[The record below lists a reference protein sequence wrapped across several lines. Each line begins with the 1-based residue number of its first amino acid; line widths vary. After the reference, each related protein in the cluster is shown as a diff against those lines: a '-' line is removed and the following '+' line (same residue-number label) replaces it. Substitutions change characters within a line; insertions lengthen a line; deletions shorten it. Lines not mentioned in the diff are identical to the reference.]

1 MDVEG
6 VGFYEIAQKDPD
18 RPAVLAP
25 GVPVSYG
32 ELHAEVN
39 RLSNAFDPLGLQPG
53 DVLATVLG
61 NRIEFLTVLL
71 AAMQSGLYLVPVGCD
86 LAAPEVA
93 HVLSD
98 SGARG
103 VVTESA
109 HADVVSE
116 AANAV
121 GVPAEGRVSAGP
133 ADGFRSLAGLCVS
146 GGAEPPGKRRTGS
159 IMHYTS
165 AAAERPRGVRRPLLD
180 IPPEAMIDLLRRS
193 PARDLDLGPGDD
205 VHLAVAPLS
214 DHAACVHTMMAL
226 HLGHA
231 VVIASRFRP
240 EHTLELIQRHGVT
253 CAFMDPEM
261 LHRMLALPDDV
272 KARYDVS
279 SLRRVF
285 HAAALLPM
293 DAKRRM
299 LDWWGP
305 VLYEYYGSVES
316 GPLAVA
322 TPRDWLARPGT
333 AGRPVDGV
341 KIKILGADGGELP
354 VGETGLIHAGGHP
367 GFEYHGDPAATA
379 SATRDGLWAP
389 GDLGRLD
396 EDGWLYVSDRR
407 TG

>member
-53 DVLATVLG
+53 DVLAAVLG
-61 NRIEFLTVLL
+61 NRLEFLTVLL
-71 AAMQSGLYLVPVGCD
+71 AAMQSGLYLVPVSGD
-86 LAAPEVA
+86 LAAPEIG

-98 SGARG
+98 SGARA

-109 HADVVSE
+109 YAGVVTE
-116 AANAV
+116 AADEA

-133 ADGFRSLAGLCVS
+133 ATGFRSLAGLCVS

-159 IMHYTS
+159 IMPYTS
-165 AAAERPRGVRRPLLD
+165 GTAGRPRGVRRPLLD
-180 IPPEAMIDLLRRS
+180 VPPEAMIDLWRRS
-193 PARDLDLGPGDD
+193 PARALDLVPGDD

-214 DHAACVHTMMAL
+214 DYAACVHTMLAL

-253 CAFMDPEM
+253 CAFMDPAM

-272 KARYDVS
+272 RARYDVS
-279 SLRRVF
+279 SLRQVF
-285 HAAALLPM
+285 HAAPLLPV

-299 LDWWGP
+299 IDWWGP
-305 VLYEYYGSVES
+305 VLYEYYGAVES
-316 GPLAVA
+316 GPLVVA
-322 TPRDWLARPGT
+322 TPREWLARPGT
-333 AGRPVDGV
+333 VGRPVDGV
-341 KIKILGADGGELP
+341 KIRILDADGGELP
-354 VGETGLIHAGGHP
+354 AGETGLIHAGGHP

-379 SATRDGLWAP
+379 SAMPDGLWTR
-389 GDLGRLD
+389 GDHGRLD
-396 EDGWLYVSDRR
+396 EDGWLYLSDRR